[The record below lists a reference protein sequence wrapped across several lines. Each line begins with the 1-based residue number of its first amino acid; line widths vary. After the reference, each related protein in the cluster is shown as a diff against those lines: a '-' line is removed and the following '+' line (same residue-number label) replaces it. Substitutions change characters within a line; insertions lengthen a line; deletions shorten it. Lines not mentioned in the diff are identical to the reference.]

1 MKSNISIGLGDYATS
16 PAHNPIH
23 KAFFST
29 DERIFP
35 IMLSMP
41 NTLKDRGEC
50 QNAWDQEN
58 SAADDAASATKPV
71 IRCMEGS
78 GHN

>member
-1 MKSNISIGLGDYATS
+1 MQLPQLTTPSIKFLV
-16 PAHNPIH
+16 
-23 KAFFST
+23 ST

-41 NTLKDRGEC
+41 NTLKDRSEC

-58 SAADDAASATKPV
+58 SAADDAASAAKPV
-71 IRCMEGS
+71 IRCVEGL

>member
-1 MKSNISIGLGDYATS
+1 
-16 PAHNPIH
+16 
-23 KAFFST
+23 
-29 DERIFP
+29 
-35 IMLSMP
+35 MP